1 MRKSSSDGFT
11 LIEIMVVVAI
21 VGLLASF
28 AAPIYQQYVARAQ
41 VADGV
46 SLTQRVRAAVE
57 EYIVEQGTFPTDPA
71 DLARYDVQLSSK
83 YVTSINLTPV
93 AGTMASGEIVTQ
105 FRSTNVSRLIAGGS
119 ISYFRSP
126 EGIWSCL
133 GEGNGNTTLDQ
144 MLIPKQCS

>member
-1 MRKSSSDGFT
+1 
-11 LIEIMVVVAI
+11 MVVVAI

-57 EYIVEQGTFPTDPA
+57 EYIVEQGTFPTGPA

-93 AGTMASGEIVTQ
+93 AGTMASGEIVTE
-105 FRSTNVSRLIAGGS
+105 FRSTKVSKLIAGGR
-119 ISYFRSP
+119 ISYFRAP

-144 MLIPKQCS
+144 ALIPKQCN

>member
-57 EYIVEQGTFPTDPA
+57 EY
-71 DLARYDVQLSSK
+71 LS
-83 YVTSINLTPV
+83 
-93 AGTMASGEIVTQ
+93 
-105 FRSTNVSRLIAGGS
+105 LIH
-119 ISYFRSP
+119 I
-126 EGIWSCL
+126 
-133 GEGNGNTTLDQ
+133 
-144 MLIPKQCS
+144 